1 MKRPTVLVDGV
12 AFKVVSIF
20 FKEDGSVW
28 QVRTNN
34 FETLTNHTD
43 GEFVKWFN
51 SEGVK
56 KEVRFEEEVAAA
68 VTATELKVDL
78 VLGEKVFSQSIN
90 PLLVE
95 SQKHN
100 R

>member
-1 MKRPTVLVDGV
+1 MKQPSVIVNGEV
-12 AFKVVSIF
+12 FKAVSIF

-34 FETLTNHTD
+34 FETLTNQSD

-56 KEVRFEEEVAAA
+56 KEVHFR
-68 VTATELKVDL
+68 
-78 VLGEKVFSQSIN
+78 
-90 PLLVE
+90 
-95 SQKHN
+95 
-100 R
+100 